1 QLRRNGVAGAH
12 LGTRALAPILAEQR
26 VLQLGDPRVAV
37 GVGNLVDLGD
47 LDALDLDPELLEKQ
61 EELLEGADAESL
73 HAVDA
78 VVGKIVLSAP
88 AQLGAAVGRCSIS
101 VAGDHRELDGTADK
115 IAARERDVI
124 LGAHGAPD
132 HAGTYGSGQ
141 LSAAERVEI

>member
-1 QLRRNGVAGAH
+1 EVSLGLGLRRFAVVDGDLVVLEVALRTRRVHTNGLTQLRRNGVAGAH

-73 HAVDA
+73 
-78 VVGKIVLSAP
+78 
-88 AQLGAAVGRCSIS
+88 
-101 VAGDHRELDGTADK
+101 
-115 IAARERDVI
+115 
-124 LGAHGAPD
+124 
-132 HAGTYGSGQ
+132 
-141 LSAAERVEI
+141 